1 MKIKTIHYL
10 LFFYSVLMAKEVRI
24 NVVDETG
31 VPISR
36 ADASIYFMHPR
47 NDDQRDGITDET
59 GSFSVSG
66 TGSLGVVLMVK
77 KNGYYPARMEGLSKK
92 SDHNFSVVLPRVL
105 NPIALYAWRSSG
117 FGSTL
122 TFPAQNQWFGFDFEE
137 ADWVAPYGK
146 GGKVDILLRFTHTY
160 KGWHEHLEDPQRLEE
175 VMAANRAVYAA
186 RKKEWTLEKF
196 KITAGRWDGVLEISF
211 PAEAEGILEERRIFP
226 YSLLK
231 MPHTAPVEGYVSS
244 WRFTSNNY
252 SPPTERSDV
261 GFFLRTRVS
270 RGKDGKL
277 LSANYAKVIGDFR
290 LDAAGGSVEFS
301 YYFNPVS
308 NDRNLEFDP
317 KKNLFPKSKPGSDVY
332 DP

>member
-66 TGSLGVVLMVK
+66 TGSLGVGLMVK

-117 FGSTL
+117 L
-122 TFPAQNQWFGFDFEE
+122 VPH
-137 ADWVAPYGK
+137 
-146 GGKVDILLRFTHTY
+146 LL
-160 KGWHEHLEDPQRLEE
+160 
-175 VMAANRAVYAA
+175 
-186 RKKEWTLEKF
+186 
-196 KITAGRWDGVLEISF
+196 
-211 PAEAEGILEERRIFP
+211 
-226 YSLLK
+226 SLLK
-231 MPHTAPVEGYVSS
+231 ISGLVLISKRQIVWLLMA
-244 WRFTSNNY
+244 
-252 SPPTERSDV
+252 
-261 GFFLRTRVS
+261 
-270 RGKDGKL
+270 RGG
-277 LSANYAKVIGDFR
+277 R
-290 LDAAGGSVEFS
+290 
-301 YYFNPVS
+301 
-308 NDRNLEFDP
+308 
-317 KKNLFPKSKPGSDVY
+317 
-332 DP
+332 